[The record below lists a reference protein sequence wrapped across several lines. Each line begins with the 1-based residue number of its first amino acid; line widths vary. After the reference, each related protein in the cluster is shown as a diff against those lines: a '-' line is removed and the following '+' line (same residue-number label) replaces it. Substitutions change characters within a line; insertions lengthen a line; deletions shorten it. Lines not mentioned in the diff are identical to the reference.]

1 MSSSVNYNIDHLLRL
16 MQRLRDPDSGCPWDL
31 QQNFDSII
39 PHTLEEV
46 YEVVD
51 AIERKD
57 WPHVQE
63 ELGDLLFQIIFYAQ
77 LGQEQGDFQ
86 WSDVVQGIV
95 EKLLRRHPHVFPD
108 GTLDSYPSAGFTIS
122 EAEIKANW
130 ERIKAEEKA
139 LSGTPDLSPQPPL
152 GDTPRALP
160 ALKRAQQLQQKA
172 AARGFDWDTLNP
184 VIAKL
189 KEEITELEQALAEDA
204 SQDKLAEEMGDIFF
218 SCVNLSRFL
227 NIDPETATRQ
237 CNLKFERRFQRM
249 SELLEQQGKHIRDVG
264 LPEMEQ
270 CWDQAKL
277 EGY

>member
-1 MSSSVNYNIDHLLRL
+1 MALL
-16 MQRLRDPDSGCPWDL
+16 GCAKV
-31 QQNFDSII
+31 
-39 PHTLEEV
+39 T
-46 YEVVD
+46 
-51 AIERKD
+51 
-57 WPHVQE
+57 
-63 ELGDLLFQIIFYAQ
+63 
-77 LGQEQGDFQ
+77 
-86 WSDVVQGIV
+86 
-95 EKLLRRHPHVFPD
+95 
-108 GTLDSYPSAGFTIS
+108 
-122 EAEIKANW
+122 
-130 ERIKAEEKA
+130 
-139 LSGTPDLSPQPPL
+139 
-152 GDTPRALP
+152 
-160 ALKRAQQLQQKA
+160 
-172 AARGFDWDTLNP
+172 
-184 VIAKL
+184 KL